1 MGEVNAG
8 FGPSPFTRLALT
20 HALST
25 GGDAFVTVALAGSLF
40 FNISPHAARGRV
52 ALSLLLTMT
61 PFAVV
66 APFLGPAIDRFKGGR
81 RMMVVASCVGRVAA
95 CVAMAEV
102 VHNLLLFPA
111 AFGALVFSRTY
122 AVAKSSL
129 VPTVVADEDRLV
141 EANAKLA
148 LIGVIAGFVGAG
160 PAVLTLKLA
169 NAAWALRLGAVVFL
183 LATVSAGR
191 IRQARPGP
199 PPPPELATAD
209 LHEPAIVLA
218 AGTAMA
224 VLRGGIGFLTFLIA
238 FAFRRPPAAP
248 SWWFGLVLMASLGGG
263 LLGAV
268 VAPRLRDRF
277 TEERMLAAA
286 LAVVAVGALAAT
298 RLSVRPAAA
307 LLAGVAGL
315 AASTA
320 KLSFDSLVQR
330 DAPAA
335 VHGRAFARFEA
346 WFQVAWVIGALLP
359 VVVTMPA
366 QAGFVALAVACG
378 VALVSYSSGRRVA
391 RAHPHGHPYPHGR
404 PHGGSGRPTGTDQA
418 RSAGQIEDAGSVGE
432 GDALQPEAGGVDF
445 GGSGQLPG

>member
-1 MGEVNAG
+1 MVNAG
-8 FGPSPFTRLALT
+8 FAASPFSRLALT
-20 HALST
+20 HALSSA
-25 GGDAFVTVALAGSLF
+25 GDAFVTVALAGSLF
-40 FNISPHAARGRV
+40 FNISANAARGRV

-66 APFLGPAIDRFKGGR
+66 APFLGPAIDRIKGGR
-81 RMMVVASCVGRVAA
+81 RLMVLASCAGRVAI
-95 CVAMAEV
+95 CLAMAQV
-102 VHNLLLFPA
+102 IHDVLLFPA

-129 VPTVVADEDRLV
+129 VPTVVADEHLLV

-160 PAVLTLKLA
+160 PAVLVLKLA
-169 NAAWALRLGAVVFL
+169 NAGWALRVGALVFVV
-183 LATVSAGR
+183 AAVSAAR
-191 IRQARPGP
+191 LRQVRPGP
-199 PPPPELATAD
+199 PPPPEMARAD

-238 FAFRRPPAAP
+238 FAFRRPPQAP
-248 SWWFGLVLMASLGGG
+248 SWWFGLVLAATLGGG

-268 VAPRLRDRF
+268 IAPRLRQRVS
-277 TEERMLAAA
+277 EENMLGGA

-315 AASTA
+315 AASAA

-335 VHGRAFARFEA
+335 VQGRAFARYEA
-346 WFQVAWVIGALLP
+346 SFQVAWVIGALLP

-391 RAHPHGHPYPHGR
+391 RAHPHPNTD
-404 PHGGSGRPTGTDQA
+404 GSGQQNGKDQA
-418 RSAGQIEDAGSVGE
+418 ISAGQNAGVGAEGGSVGE
-432 GDALQPEAGGVDF
+432 RDAFQPEAGGVDL
-445 GGSGQLPG
+445 GGGGQLPG